1 LVLEPA
7 CLFDEQDLKGSAS
20 MEEEKH
26 PSFLPVQDGEMNL
39 WFEEKFGLELAANR
53 RIKIK
58 RTLWGER
65 SPFQHIEVLETKGL
79 GRMLVLDGIIMLTEF
94 DEFAYHEMIVH
105 VPFMTHPRPRD
116 VLVIGGGDGGTVRE
130 ILKHPSVEMVH
141 LCEIDRRV
149 VEVCKEHLPSLAS
162 ALDNPRV
169 TCFFEDGADFVAGRK
184 NAYDVIIV
192 DSSDPVGPA
201 QVLFKEPFYQNLHA
215 CAKEDGIVV
224 TQGESF
230 HYHTDLIAQVL
241 DFALKIFPICSY
253 YHTLVPTYPSG
264 LIGFT
269 FCSKHYDPLQEPD
282 AKRATSLKNLRYYSP
297 AVHKAAF
304 VLPEFVK
311 QCLPQGLTLCSSL

>member
-1 LVLEPA
+1 
-7 CLFDEQDLKGSAS
+7 
-20 MEEEKH
+20 MEEEKNL
-26 PSFLPVQDGEMNL
+26 SFLPVQGAEMDL

-58 RTLWGER
+58 RTLWGGK
-65 SPFQHIEVLETKGL
+65 SPFQQIEVLETKGL

-105 VPFMTHPRPRD
+105 VPLMTHPSPKD

-130 ILKHPSVEMVH
+130 VLKHPSVERVH

-162 ALDNPRV
+162 VLDDPRV
-169 TCFFEDGADFVAGRK
+169 VCFFEDGANFIAMRK

-201 QVLFKEPFYQNLHA
+201 QVLFREPFYRDLYA
-215 CAKEDGIVV
+215 SAREDGIVV
-224 TQGESF
+224 AQGESF
-230 HYHTDLIAQVL
+230 HYHTGLIAQVL
-241 DFALKIFPICSY
+241 DFALKIFPICGY
-253 YHTLVPTYPSG
+253 YYTLVPTYPSG

-269 FCSKHYDPLQEPD
+269 FCSKHCSPLETID
-282 AKRATSLKNLRYYSP
+282 LKRAALLDNLRYYSP
-297 AVHKAAF
+297 DVHKAAF

-311 QCLPQGLTLCSSL
+311 QRLPRGLAITQKF